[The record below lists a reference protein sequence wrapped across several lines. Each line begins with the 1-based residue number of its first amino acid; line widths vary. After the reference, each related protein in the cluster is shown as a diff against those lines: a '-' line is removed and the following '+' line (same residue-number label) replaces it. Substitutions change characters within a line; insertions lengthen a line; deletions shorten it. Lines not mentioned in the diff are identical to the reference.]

1 MIELPSPPFT
11 TIVPSPDPYAGS
23 KFTWLPSPLSLLFA
37 LLLMGFTFTITQV
50 VVIRELLVI
59 FQGNE
64 LSIAIILANWLLLE
78 AAGSFFLGK
87 RMTEAASEKKYA
99 FLQIFLSLLLPA
111 TIYSI
116 RVLRDI
122 MGLSVGEGASLVQIF
137 FWTAVILSPLG
148 IVDGVLF
155 ALGCALYAHFSDKPA
170 LSLGKVYLYEALG
183 AGTGGVLYTLLFLPF
198 FCSFEV
204 ALLLGIANLASG
216 ILLLSSR
223 SKKGRKRSALAGFLW
238 TFLIAD
244 IIFLILSGARGLEK
258 SSLNRQWKGLQI
270 LESRW
275 SPYGN
280 VAVGRREDQLTF
292 FSNGIPT
299 CTVPIPNIAFA
310 EEMVHYPLLSLAA
323 PKSVLV
329 IGGGPGGVIAEVLK
343 HPVAEV
349 HYTEIDPL
357 MIRIIQENP
366 SPLSREELGN
376 PRVRIHTVDGRLYLK
391 TTPRKFSVILLN
403 LPVPS
408 TLELNRFYTVEFFTE
423 IFRSL
428 REDGVLALHLP
439 GSETY
444 LSREIRDLNFC
455 LKRSLQEVFPSVYVI
470 PGEVNFFLAFASPG
484 AGPLSPGR
492 LIERLE
498 ERKISTH
505 FFREP
510 PIRLKLEPHRLQ
522 WLEDSLNRGGAVKLN
537 RDGHPSGLYYGIAY
551 WNAQFHP
558 ALQVLWGK
566 MENLRLWH
574 LGLALLILI
583 CGTLHF
589 WRRRRE
595 GWPKGALLW
604 VVSSTGFFGMATSV
618 LLIFAF
624 QTLYGYAYHWI
635 GLLIAFFMAGL
646 ASGSW
651 SMNRKLEKIQ
661 KIGCALV
668 GVEILIILLAA
679 LETILLS
686 FLYSPGLGQGILS
699 AMRYGFI
706 LASAA
711 AGYFV
716 GLEFPLAGDLFSRRR
731 EGVVR
736 TAGTLYAAD
745 LFGAFIG
752 SLLVGVIMVP
762 VLGIVQTCTAII
774 FLKTSSLALTFLSGL
789 AAEKGKGLNIS
800 PTHGA
805 S

>member
-1 MIELPSPPFT
+1 MIEPSSPPFK
-11 TIVPSPDPYAGS
+11 IHVSSPNPFANS
-23 KFTWLPSPLSLLFA
+23 KGNRPFSSLSILLA

-59 FQGNE
+59 FMGNE

-99 FLQIFLSLLLPA
+99 FLQILLSLFLPA
-111 TIYSI
+111 TIYGI
-116 RVLRDI
+116 RALRDI
-122 MGLSVGEGASLVQIF
+122 MGLSVGEGASLLQILL
-137 FWTAVILSPLG
+137 WTLIILSPLG
-148 IVDGVLF
+148 IIDGILF
-155 ALGCALYAHFSDKPA
+155 ALGCALHAHFFHKPA
-170 LSLGKVYLYEALG
+170 LSLGKVYLYEGLG
-183 AGTGGVLYTLLFLPF
+183 AGIGGVLYTLLLLPF
-198 FCSFEV
+198 LNPFEI

-223 SKKGRKRSALAGFLW
+223 SGKGRTKTFLILWLW
-238 TFLIAD
+238 TFLIAE
-244 IIFLILSGARGLEK
+244 IFFLILPGARVLEK
-258 SSLNRQWKGLQI
+258 SSLNRQWKGVQI
-270 LESRW
+270 LESSW

-310 EEMVHYPLLSLAA
+310 EEMVHYPLLSL
-323 PKSVLV
+323 PTPESVLI

-357 MIRIIQENP
+357 MIQIIQQYP
-366 SPLSREELGN
+366 SPLSREELQN
-376 PRVRIHTVDGRLYLK
+376 PRVRVHTVDGRLYLK
-391 TTPRKFSVILLN
+391 MTPRKFNAILLN

-408 TLELNRFYTVEFFTE
+408 TLELSRFYTVDFFSE
-423 IFRSL
+423 VSRSL
-428 REDGVLALHLP
+428 KNDGILALHLP
-439 GSETY
+439 GSDTY
-444 LSREIRDLNFC
+444 LSRETRDLNLC
-455 LKRSLQEVFPSVYVI
+455 LKRSLQAVFPSVQVI
-470 PGEVNFFLAFASPG
+470 PGEVNYFLAFASPG
-484 AGPLSPGR
+484 VGPLSPGR
-492 LIERLE
+492 LIERLR

-510 PIRLKLEPHRLQ
+510 SIRLKLDPHRQQ
-522 WLEDSLNRGGAVKLN
+522 WLEDSLSRGGGVRLN
-537 RDGHPSGLYYGIAY
+537 RDGYPSGLYYAIAY

-574 LGLALLILI
+574 LGLAFLIMLCVTLLF
-583 CGTLHF
+583 G
-589 WRRRRE
+589 RRRQK
-595 GWPKGALLW
+595 GCSKGALIW

-651 SMNRKLEKIQ
+651 SMNRNLEGIRKT
-661 KIGCALV
+661 GLALAW
-668 GVEILIILLAA
+668 VEILILILAA
-679 LETILLS
+679 LEMILLS
-686 FLYSPGLGQGILS
+686 LLYSPGLGQGILS
-699 AMRYGFI
+699 AVRYGFI
-706 LASAA
+706 LTSAI
-711 AGYFV
+711 AGYLV
-716 GLEFPLAGDLFSRRR
+716 GLEFPLAGGLFSRRQ

-736 TAGTLYAAD
+736 TAGILYAAD

-752 SLLVGVIMVP
+752 SILVGVIMVP
-762 VLGIVQTCTAII
+762 VLGIVPTCTAII

-789 AAEKGKGLNIS
+789 AAEKGKG
-800 PTHGA
+800 
-805 S
+805 